1 MFLTCPLCQNSTD
14 ELIPIVN
21 PGKQY
26 KQCCRRCVEVAYL
39 ITNNYPYSREWYD
52 AQVPIFKLLFPSEQ
66 FPFDIENGVA
76 WGEEARQI
84 LKTIRGQLMMSIVA
98 SLTEVSA
105 LDVVTCLARLFSDVS
120 LAIKQPTSLEQILVN
135 ANKMDIKNSQEIS
148 VGYLASRLDGM
159 RITILFLQKLAVRFG
174 SNDTDCRDLP
184 MELLLHLI
192 TLAHQIDLLAHYE
205 DGLYYLPEWAG
216 IAIFQQR
223 AIPVSSDSEPVQL
236 SSEDKFRI
244 SFAYGTLEADI
255 AEQSPDSTKRIIEE
269 FYSFVFRL
277 DEQLTEVAGFSVSE
291 LFHCYMGL
299 ASFAEK
305 YGKGTFVMTPHEFR
319 ILLTWILASSDT
331 ERIDAIAA
339 YLQYTQN
346 QGLPAPYE
354 MAHFYSPIFLIPVG
368 DYGLIVINDSIVDHA
383 RSDCFHDLTYGVHP
397 LISDNKEMQKA
408 YNKIKQ
414 KYATAPFETQVANI
428 FISRG
433 WIVRANVTGGILVGN
448 KTITV
453 VPDEIGEID
462 ILASSSSGNT
472 IIVVECKYLFDYG
485 AIAKEIKS
493 LRSKFMNGKKPYFS
507 QVNKKNEWVST
518 HDKAILEVFGHTK
531 DTLTTVKSMIVTRN
545 IVPYDMNNDVLIL
558 SINELDNWLD
568 RQQNVNV
575 V

>member
-1 MFLTCPLCQNSTD
+1 MLCDIYQKERSTMSPTCPLCQNSTN

-26 KQCCRRCVEVAYL
+26 KHCCRRCMEVADL
-39 ITNNYPYSREWYD
+39 ITNNYPYSREWYKG
-52 AQVPIFKLLFPSEQ
+52 QVPIFKLVFPSEQ
-66 FPFDIENGVA
+66 FPFYIENGVA
-76 WGEEARQI
+76 LGEEARQI
-84 LKTIRGQLMMSIVA
+84 LKTIRGQLMMSTIA
-98 SLTEVSA
+98 LLTEVSA

-120 LAIKQPTSLEQILVN
+120 LAIKQPNTLEQILVS
-135 ANKMDIKNSQEIS
+135 AKKMDKISQEIS
-148 VGYLASRLDGM
+148 VGQLASRLDSM
-159 RITILFLQKLAVRFG
+159 RITILFLQKLAVQFG
-174 SNDTDCRDLP
+174 SNDTDCRDLK

-192 TLAHQIDLLAHYE
+192 TLANQIDLLAHYE

-223 AIPVSSDSEPVQL
+223 VIPINSNSEPVQL
-236 SSEDKFRI
+236 SSEDKIRI
-244 SFAYGTLEADI
+244 SFAYDTLEADI
-255 AEQSPDSTKRIIEE
+255 AEQSPDSTERIIEE

-305 YGKGTFVMTPHEFR
+305 YGNGTFVMTPYEFR
-319 ILLTWILASSDT
+319 ILLTRILASSNNK
-331 ERIDAIAA
+331 RIDAIAA
-339 YLQYTQN
+339 YLQYTKN

-354 MAHFYSPIFLIPVG
+354 TAHFYSPIFFIPVG
-368 DYGLIVINDSIVDHA
+368 DYGLIVINDSIVNHA

-397 LISDNKEMQKA
+397 LISDNTEMRKA

-414 KYATAPFETQVANI
+414 KYATAPFETKVANI
-428 FISRG
+428 FIKHG
-433 WIVRANVTGGILVGN
+433 WIVRANVIGGISVEN

-462 ILASSSSGNT
+462 ILASSSNGNA

-493 LRSKFMNGKKPYFS
+493 LRSKFMNGKKPYLS
-507 QVNKKNEWVST
+507 QINKKKEWVSA
-518 HDKAILEVFGHTK
+518 HDKEILEVF
-531 DTLTTVKSMIVTRN
+531 
-545 IVPYDMNNDVLIL
+545 
-558 SINELDNWLD
+558 
-568 RQQNVNV
+568 
-575 V
+575 